1 MSKKNPRKKR
11 PNPAFVFPGGGE
23 SMAAMLG
30 NTAGNLMVSAALV
43 GATLEEKML
52 ISALI
57 PTFLKII
64 RSSPSIGAD
73 ALLDKL
79 YPEGVTMDIG
89 GIAELQRNPAN
100 AEPKSFEPTPEAKE

>member
-11 PNPAFVFPGGGE
+11 PNPAFPTGRD
-23 SMAAMLG
+23 SIAAMLG
-30 NTAGNLMVSAALV
+30 NTAGNLLVSAALV
-43 GATLEEKML
+43 GATLEERML

-79 YPEGVTMDIG
+79 YPEGVTVDIG

-100 AEPKSFEPTPEAKE
+100 AEPKSSEPTPEAKE